1 MCLGVLGLF
10 ASVFSLEFSTS
21 RYVRKRN
28 PQVNAALSPEI
39 DLLIAARAK
48 ALGITK
54 SKFVALVV
62 EAWRRNG
69 ARAVSEADEA
79 LLGRSRPTKRVRR
92 A

>member
-1 MCLGVLGLF
+1 
-10 ASVFSLEFSTS
+10 
-21 RYVRKRN
+21 VRKRN

-39 DLLIAARAK
+39 DELIGVRAK

-54 SKFVALVV
+54 SKFVALIV
-62 EAWRRNG
+62 ERWLRNG

-79 LLGRSRPTKRVRR
+79 LLGRFGQTKKVRK

>member
-1 MCLGVLGLF
+1 M
-10 ASVFSLEFSTS
+10 
-21 RYVRKRN
+21 RKRN

-62 EAWRRNG
+62 EGWRRNG

-79 LLGRSRPTKRVRR
+79 LLGRSAAKRR
-92 A
+92 AAKA